1 MKILVTGCNG
11 QLGKTLLTNGPKYDF
26 SIIGYSREN
35 LDITSQENI
44 FKIFKSEKPNLII
57 NAAAYTKVD
66 YAEVESSKA
75 FEINEKGTL
84 YLSQICSSFNIP
96 LFHISSDYV
105 FDGKFNEPYTE
116 INKTHPINIYG
127 RSKESGEQ
135 IIKKN
140 IKQHIILRTS
150 WVFSEYGNNFVN
162 TIINLANKKKENNKE
177 KIISIVSDQTGGP
190 TSTDGISEALLKIA
204 NEIKKKK
211 SIKWGTY
218 NFSGYPYTTW
228 YNFASEILN
237 NAYFFKLIKE
247 IPKIKSIKSSEYP
260 TLAKRPINS
269 RLNCDKIYKN
279 FKISMDDWKNRL
291 HNYLKK
297 LKMHK

>member
-11 QLGKTLLTNGPKYDF
+11 QLGKTVLANGTKYGF

-35 LDITSQENI
+35 LDITSQVNI
-44 FKIFKSEKPNLII
+44 FKIFKFEKPDLII
-57 NAAAYTKVD
+57 NTAAYTKVD
-66 YAEVESSKA
+66 YAEVESVKA

-84 YLSQICSSFNIP
+84 YLSQICSNLNIP
-96 LFHISSDYV
+96 LLHISTDYV

-116 INKTHPINIYG
+116 INKTCPINIYG

-150 WVFSEYGNNFVN
+150 WVFSEHGNNFVN
-162 TIINLANKKKENNKE
+162 TIINLANKKKESNKR

-190 TSTDGISEALLKIA
+190 TSTDGISEALLSIA
-204 NEIKKKK
+204 YEFKKKK
-211 SIKWGTY
+211 SIEWGTY
-218 NFSGYPYTTW
+218 NFSGYPYITW
-228 YNFASEILN
+228 YNFANEILN
-237 NAYFFKLIKE
+237 KAYFLKLIKE
-247 IPKIKSIKSSEYP
+247 IPKIKPINSSDYP
-260 TLAKRPINS
+260 TMAKRPLNS

-291 HNYLKK
+291 HNYLTKIK
-297 LKMHK
+297 HT